1 MQADSSQARPRQG
14 QALQPASELQKKSS
28 EFLPAGDGDSEQAEE
43 EEPEKA
49 RFYESVNLTQRASL
63 KHWRRTLSIQK
74 RLRDHLIV
82 QKYYDQSPNYRSLA
96 REIMSRTRK
105 KSGVGLLD
113 KNKAIVAE
121 YDQIQLTKQL
131 RLMNKSSL
139 TNS

>member
-1 MQADSSQARPRQG
+1 M
-14 QALQPASELQKKSS
+14 
-28 EFLPAGDGDSEQAEE
+28 
-43 EEPEKA
+43 
-49 RFYESVNLTQRASL
+49 

-96 REIMSRTRK
+96 REIMSSKRK
-105 KSGVGLLD
+105 KSGVGLID

-121 YDQIQLTKQL
+121 YDQIQLAKQL